1 MKLTAAAFKSSRLS
15 FFIAFL
21 ILLAGTLT
29 FLSFPSQEEPS
40 VTMRDGIVFVANP
53 GLPAERMEQLI
64 AQPLEERLRQLHEI
78 KTISTTVRSGS
89 VLVQLTLREEL
100 QNLAPIWQRVR
111 AKVGE
116 AALLFPNGTLPAQID
131 DDFGRVAIASIA
143 MTAPEFSMAEMR
155 SQLKFL
161 REGIL
166 RIPGVQGVSFHGLQ
180 DERIYIEFD
189 RAKLNALGI
198 PASLILQQLQQQN
211 VVQSGGQTVV
221 AGLNNAVVTSGE
233 IRSLQELRDF
243 TLSLPASSSKA
254 GDSAQPGHVRLGDL
268 AKLSVQKADPPESAA
283 VYRGQDAVVLGVSMR
298 PGQNIKAVGAE
309 LKQRVSELEKQLPA
323 GFKLDYVT
331 FQPDVVAAEM
341 GHMNQVMLETVI
353 IVMIVVVLF
362 LGWRAGIVVGSI
374 VPLTILATLLVM
386 RALEIELHIVSMA
399 AIIIALGLLVDN
411 GIVIA
416 EDIERRLALG
426 EARGPA
432 CIEAGRTLAIP
443 LLASSLVI
451 IFAFSPFFFGNT
463 TISEYLRPLVIVLA
477 ISLLASWLLCLTVT
491 PLLCYHF
498 LGAAHHQQEPQQGG
512 FYQFYTRLIRYLLD
526 HKALF
531 LSIMCGILVLALSVL
546 GSRPAGFL
554 PASDRPQYQ
563 VELELQP
570 GSDARRTQQVVR
582 DLSNWLSDA
591 KVNPEVST
599 SIGYVADGGPRVVL
613 VLNPPLPASNI
624 AYFTV
629 TVNKA
634 AALDQMIT
642 RTQQFMAQ
650 RHPDVRVDAK
660 RFSRSSNDAG
670 AIAYRIYGSDEK
682 VLRELGQQVQQALR
696 AVPGVVQIQ
705 DNWGPRLLRLDVAV
719 DQNKARRAGISSE
732 EIATS
737 LAMRNSG
744 IDVSVLRDGDNLVP
758 LVVRGAQDE
767 RLRPEDLANT
777 LILPG
782 AGGAAVPLSAVA
794 KVKLASE
801 PSTIRR
807 RNLERSL
814 TVLARS
820 SQFTAQQAV
829 DYAAPAVAKIALPA
843 GYRIELGAEIE
854 EAAESNAALSTY
866 LPVAVI
872 AMLILFI
879 WQFGSFRK
887 LALIVGIIPFA
898 MIGAGPALVIAGEPL
913 GFMANFGLLSLA
925 GIIVNNAV
933 LLLERIEVEL
943 EAGLSMREAV
953 VAAAVA
959 RLRPIVMTKLT
970 CIAGL
975 VPLLLFAGS
984 LWTGMAVTIM
994 GGLLLGT
1001 LITLGLVPVLYEL
1014 LFSGK
1019 IAAWA
1024 ERLTTSKANRTI
1036 ATPLDAANITPH
1048 AT

>member
-1 MKLTAAAFKSSRLS
+1 M
-15 FFIAFL
+15 
-21 ILLAGTLT
+21 
-29 FLSFPSQEEPS
+29 
-40 VTMRDGIVFVANP
+40 
-53 GLPAERMEQLI
+53 
-64 AQPLEERLRQLHEI
+64 
-78 KTISTTVRSGS
+78 
-89 VLVQLTLREEL
+89 
-100 QNLAPIWQRVR
+100 
-111 AKVGE
+111 
-116 AALLFPNGTLPAQID
+116 
-131 DDFGRVAIASIA
+131 
-143 MTAPEFSMAEMR
+143 
-155 SQLKFL
+155 
-161 REGIL
+161 
-166 RIPGVQGVSFHGLQ
+166 
-180 DERIYIEFD
+180 
-189 RAKLNALGI
+189 
-198 PASLILQQLQQQN
+198 
-211 VVQSGGQTVV
+211 
-221 AGLNNAVVTSGE
+221 
-233 IRSLQELRDF
+233 
-243 TLSLPASSSKA
+243 
-254 GDSAQPGHVRLGDL
+254 
-268 AKLSVQKADPPESAA
+268 
-283 VYRGQDAVVLGVSMR
+283 
-298 PGQNIKAVGAE
+298 
-309 LKQRVSELEKQLPA
+309 
-323 GFKLDYVT
+323 
-331 FQPDVVAAEM
+331 
-341 GHMNQVMLETVI
+341 
-353 IVMIVVVLF
+353 
-362 LGWRAGIVVGSI
+362 
-374 VPLTILATLLVM
+374 
-386 RALEIELHIVSMA
+386 
-399 AIIIALGLLVDN
+399 
-411 GIVIA
+411 
-416 EDIERRLALG
+416 
-426 EARGPA
+426 
-432 CIEAGRTLAIP
+432 
-443 LLASSLVI
+443 
-451 IFAFSPFFFGNT
+451 
-463 TISEYLRPLVIVLA
+463 VLA
-477 ISLLASWLLCLTVT
+477 ISLLASWLLCLTIT

-498 LGAAHHQQEPQQGG
+498 LGAAHHQEEPRQSG
-512 FYQFYTRLIRYLLD
+512 FYQWYTRIIRRLLD
-526 HKALF
+526 HKAIF
-531 LSIMCGILVLALSVL
+531 LSVMCVVLVVALSVL

-554 PASDRPQYQ
+554 PASDRPQFQ

-582 DLSNWLSDA
+582 DLSQWLSDS
-591 KVNPEVST
+591 KRNPEVST

-629 TVNKA
+629 TVQKA
-634 AALDQMIT
+634 EALDTMIART
-642 RTQQFMAQ
+642 RAFMAE

-670 AIAYRIYGSDEK
+670 AIAYRIYGSDEN
-682 VLRELGQQVQQALR
+682 VLRTIGQQVQQALHT
-696 AVPGVVQIQ
+696 VPGVVQIQ
-705 DNWGPRLLRLDVAV
+705 DNWGPRLLRLDVEV
-719 DQNKARRAGISSE
+719 DQAKARRAGVSSE

-744 IDVSVLRDGDNLVP
+744 LDVSVLRDGDMLVP
-758 LVVRGAQDE
+758 LVVRGASDARQ
-767 RLRPEDLANT
+767 RPEDLANT
-777 LILPG
+777 LIQS
-782 AGGAAVPLSAVA
+782 ASGGAPVPLSAVA

-807 RNLERSL
+807 RNLERTL
-814 TVLARS
+814 TVQARS

-943 EAGLSMREAV
+943 ASGRVMREAV

-975 VPLLLFAGS
+975 IPLLLFAGS

-1019 IAAWA
+1019 IADWA
-1024 ERLTTSKANRTI
+1024 GRLTGSAKAAPASKGVADTL
-1036 ATPLDAANITPH
+1036 ATPG
-1048 AT
+1048 

>member
-1 MKLTAAAFKSSRLS
+1 MKLTTAAFQSSRLS

-21 ILLAGTLT
+21 ILLAGSLT

-40 VTMRDGIVFVANP
+40 VTMRDGIVFVGNP
-53 GLPAERMEQLI
+53 GLPAERMEQLV

-78 KTISTTVRSGS
+78 KTVSTTVRSGS
-89 VLVQLTLREEL
+89 VMVQLTLREEL
-100 QNLAPIWQRVR
+100 QNLAPVWQRVR
-111 AKVGE
+111 AKVAE
-116 AALLFPNGTLPAQID
+116 AALQFPAGTLPPQID

-143 MTAPEFSMAEMR
+143 VTAPDFSMSEMR
-155 SQLKFL
+155 TSLKFL

-166 RIPGVQGVSFHGLQ
+166 RLPGIQSVSFHGLQ
-180 DERIYIEFD
+180 EERIYIEFD

-198 PASLILQQLQQQN
+198 AGSAVLQQLQQQN
-211 VVQSGGQTVV
+211 VVQSGGQTVI

-233 IRSLQELRDF
+233 IRTLQELRDF
-243 TLSLPASSSKA
+243 TLTLPAAARKTT
-254 GDSAQPGHVRLGDL
+254 DAQQPASIRLGDI
-268 AKLSVQKADPPESAA
+268 AQLSVQKADPPESAA
-283 VYRGQDAVVLGVSMR
+283 IYRGQDAVVLGVSMR

-386 RALEIELHIVSMA
+386 RAMEIELHIVSMA

-416 EDIERRLALG
+416 EDIERRLAAG
-426 EARGPA
+426 EDRKQA
-432 CIEAGRTLAIP
+432 CIDAGRTLAIP

-463 TISEYLRPLVIVLA
+463 TISEYLRPLVVVLA
-477 ISLLASWLLCLTVT
+477 ISLLASWLLCLTIT

-498 LGAAHHQQEPQQGG
+498 LGAAHHEEEAKQGG
-512 FYQFYTRLIRYLLD
+512 FYRFYTRLIRRLLD
-526 HKALF
+526 HKAIF
-531 LSIMCGILVLALSVL
+531 LSVMCVVLVLALSVL

-554 PASDRPQYQ
+554 PASDRPQFQ
-563 VELELQP
+563 VEIELQP

-582 DLSNWLSDA
+582 ELSTWLSDS
-591 KVNPEVST
+591 KINPDVST

-634 AALDQMIT
+634 EALDRMIA
-642 RTQQFMAQ
+642 RTQQFMTE
-650 RHPDVRVDAK
+650 RHPDIRVDAK

-670 AIAYRIYGSDEK
+670 AIAYRIYGSDET
-682 VLRELGQQVQQALR
+682 VLRQIGQQVQQALHT
-696 AVPGVVQIQ
+696 VPGVVQIQ
-705 DNWGPRLLRLDVAV
+705 DNWGPRLLRLDVDV
-719 DQNKARRAGISSE
+719 DQAKARRAGISSE
-732 EIATS
+732 EIATA

-744 IDVSVLRDGDNLVP
+744 TDVSVLRDGDTLVP
-758 LVVRGAQDE
+758 LVVRGGSAE
-767 RLRPEDLANT
+767 RQRPEELANT
-777 LILPG
+777 LIQN
-782 AGGAAVPLSAVA
+782 AADGTPVPLSAVA
-794 KVKLASE
+794 QIRLGSE

-807 RNLERSL
+807 RNLERTL
-814 TVLARS
+814 TIQARS
-820 SQFTAQQAV
+820 NQFTAQQAV
-829 DYAAPAVAKIALPA
+829 DYAAPAVAKIVLPA

-854 EAAESNAALSTY
+854 EAAESNAALNTY

-943 EAGLSMREAV
+943 ASGLSMREAV

-975 VPLLLFAGS
+975 IPLLLFAGS

-1014 LFSGK
+1014 LFSGR
-1019 IAAWA
+1019 IANWA
-1024 ERLTTSKANRTI
+1024 DRLTGSAKTQE
-1036 ATPLDAANITPH
+1036 AANAMPDKLVTPG
-1048 AT
+1048 